1 MRKYLALIKGGFLE
15 GIAYKENFLTGLLA
29 NFIQVVVFYYV
40 WKSIFLYHT
49 EINGYTWEIMKKY
62 VIISFLCNSTFSF
75 GFEMQTANS
84 IISGNI
90 ITDLLKPLSYRSL
103 TFFKAVGTAGMEFLI
118 TFLWCG
124 TFLVMCNG
132 MQNIEMWRVLLLL
145 FSILLGMGIKF
156 NIQYIFSMLCFYT
169 DNAYGVVKGREVL
182 TNFCSGALVPLAL
195 FPGFLQKI
203 VMIMPFSGIVYIP
216 CSIFDGIFCWQKCWE
231 ALLFQSVWNVIL
243 FAFGSILWKK
253 ASSVIALYEV
263 KDGQIQEIFQN
274 IPEDAGNEY
283 KILDVLSGRF
293 SDDDIFYIAVPGIK
307 SGSCWNYLY
316 KYSHSWRL
324 VCMGNFIVIR
334 ISVIFRRMGELFLSG
349 FLENCTDGK

>member
-29 NFIQVVVFYYV
+29 NFVQVVVFYYV

-62 VIISFLCNSTFSF
+62 VIVSFLCNSTFSF

-132 MQNIEMWRVLLLL
+132 MQNIEVWRVLLLL

-156 NIQYIFSMLCFYT
+156 NIQYIFSMFWCC
-169 DNAYGVVKGREVL
+169 KRERSSDK
-182 TNFCSGALVPLAL
+182 FL
-195 FPGFLQKI
+195 FRSFG
-203 VMIMPFSGIVYIP
+203 SAGIV
-216 CSIFDGIFCWQKCWE
+216 SWIF
-231 ALLFQSVWNVIL
+231 A
-243 FAFGSILWKK
+243 
-253 ASSVIALYEV
+253 
-263 KDGQIQEIFQN
+263 
-274 IPEDAGNEY
+274 
-283 KILDVLSGRF
+283 
-293 SDDDIFYIAVPGIK
+293 
-307 SGSCWNYLY
+307 
-316 KYSHSWRL
+316 
-324 VCMGNFIVIR
+324 
-334 ISVIFRRMGELFLSG
+334 
-349 FLENCTDGK
+349 ENCYGYAFFRDRIYSMQHI

>member
-29 NFIQVVVFYYV
+29 NFVQVVVFYYV

-62 VIISFLCNSTFSF
+62 VIVSFLCNSTFSF

-132 MQNIEMWRVLLLL
+132 MQNIEVWRVLLLL

-156 NIQYIFSMLCFYT
+156 NIQYIFSMFCFYT
-169 DNAYGVVKGREVL
+169 DNEL
-182 TNFCSGALVPLAL
+182 WFHWHCFLDFCRKLLRLCL
-195 FPGFLQKI
+195 FPG
-203 VMIMPFSGIVYIP
+203 SYIFHAAYLMEYFAGRNAGKHF
-216 CSIFDGIFCWQKCWE
+216 CSRACG
-231 ALLFQSVWNVIL
+231 
-243 FAFGSILWKK
+243 
-253 ASSVIALYEV
+253 
-263 KDGQIQEIFQN
+263 
-274 IPEDAGNEY
+274 
-283 KILDVLSGRF
+283 
-293 SDDDIFYIAVPGIK
+293 
-307 SGSCWNYLY
+307 
-316 KYSHSWRL
+316 
-324 VCMGNFIVIR
+324 M
-334 ISVIFRRMGELFLSG
+334 
-349 FLENCTDGK
+349 

>member
-1 MRKYLALIKGGFLE
+1 MGNYEKVCNYF
-15 GIAYKENFLTGLLA
+15 
-29 NFIQVVVFYYV
+29 
-40 WKSIFLYHT
+40 
-49 EINGYTWEIMKKY
+49 
-62 VIISFLCNSTFSF
+62 FLCNSTFSF

-216 CSIFDGIFCWQKCWE
+216 CSIFDGIFAGRNVGSTSVPERVECNIICIWKHLMEKSLFRYRIIWRLKMGRYRKYFKIYRKMQEMNIKSLMYYRADFLMMTFLHCCPRYQIWQ
-231 ALLFQSVWNVIL
+231 LLELSIQIFPQLAAGLYGKFYCYTDICYFQ
-243 FAFGSILWKK
+243 
-253 ASSVIALYEV
+253 
-263 KDGQIQEIFQN
+263 KDG
-274 IPEDAGNEY
+274 
-283 KILDVLSGRF
+283 
-293 SDDDIFYIAVPGIK
+293 
-307 SGSCWNYLY
+307 
-316 KYSHSWRL
+316 
-324 VCMGNFIVIR
+324 
-334 ISVIFRRMGELFLSG
+334 
-349 FLENCTDGK
+349 